1 MKLIRK
7 LIIKLIFKKNFVID
21 YNNSKH
27 NIKIKIKNQ
36 FYKSLKIIHMNK
48 KIRNNFLSHYRTK

>member
-21 YNNSKH
+21 YNNFKH
-27 NIKIKIKNQ
+27 NIKIKIKN
-36 FYKSLKIIHMNK
+36 
-48 KIRNNFLSHYRTK
+48 